1 VKTVALTNRIFM
13 VITKGE
19 LQHILDAM
27 PDKVDV
33 EEVFDK
39 ILISAKI
46 EQALDQLA
54 SGQFLTSE
62 QLDEEIEKW

>member
-1 VKTVALTNRIFM
+1 M

-19 LQHILDAM
+19 LQHILDTM

-46 EQALDQLA
+46 EQALQE
-54 SGQFLTSE
+54 SE
-62 QLDEEIEKW
+62 LGLGEDWEDFKTGWLKEN

>member
-1 VKTVALTNRIFM
+1 M

-19 LQHILDAM
+19 LQHILDTM
-27 PDKVDV
+27 PDKVDI

-46 EQALDQLA
+46 EKALQE
-54 SGQFLTSE
+54 SE
-62 QLDEEIEKW
+62 QGLGEDWEDFKTAWLKES

>member
-1 VKTVALTNRIFM
+1 M

-19 LQHILDAM
+19 LQHILDTM
-27 PDKVDV
+27 PDEVDV

-46 EQALDQLA
+46 EQALQE
-54 SGQFLTSE
+54 SE
-62 QLDEEIEKW
+62 QGLGENWEDFKTL

>member
-1 VKTVALTNRIFM
+1 M

-19 LQHILDAM
+19 LQHILDKM
-27 PDKVDV
+27 PDTIDV

-46 EQALDQLA
+46 EQALQE
-54 SGQFLTSE
+54 SE
-62 QLDEEIEKW
+62 QGLGEDWEDFKTAWLKED

>member
-1 VKTVALTNRIFM
+1 M

-19 LQHILDAM
+19 LQHILDTM
-27 PDKVDV
+27 PDKV

-46 EQALDQLA
+46 ERALLK
-54 SGQFLTSE
+54 SE
-62 QLDEEIEKW
+62 YGLGEDWEDFKSYF

>member
-1 VKTVALTNRIFM
+1 M
-13 VITKGE
+13 EITKGE
-19 LQHILDAM
+19 LQHILDTM

-46 EQALDQLA
+46 EQALQE
-54 SGQFLTSE
+54 SE
-62 QLDEEIEKW
+62 QGLGEDWEDFKTAWLKEN

>member
-1 VKTVALTNRIFM
+1 M

-19 LQHILDAM
+19 LQHILDSM

-46 EQALDQLA
+46 EQALRE
-54 SGQFLTSE
+54 SE
-62 QLDEEIEKW
+62 QGLGEDWEDFKTAWLKEN

>member
-1 VKTVALTNRIFM
+1 M

-19 LQHILDAM
+19 LQHILDTM
-27 PDKVDV
+27 PDKADV

-46 EQALDQLA
+46 EQALQE
-54 SGQFLTSE
+54 SE
-62 QLDEEIEKW
+62 EGRGEDWEDFKTAWLKEN

>member
-1 VKTVALTNRIFM
+1 M

-19 LQHILDAM
+19 LQHILDTM

-39 ILISAKI
+39 ILLSAKI
-46 EQALDQLA
+46 KQALEE
-54 SGQFLTSE
+54 SE
-62 QLDEEIEKW
+62 LGLGENWEDFKTAWLKED